1 MKQYLRKYFSF
12 ALLLTSFVAKSQ
24 SIGDII
30 VITGQVNPEETIGT
44 FGKINELPKIED
56 TIKKISPINYSIT
69 SKAAETQYQP
79 AQIFASKMKNEPLKK
94 LYRSLLKAGYGN
106 YNTPYAEFFIN
117 NLRSRDNAFGFRF
130 KHLSSSWDLENRGFS
145 GFSDNDVQ
153 LNAKHFFKKHTLS
166 GEMNYFRNAVHFYGY
181 NPKDF
186 QTDYRDSTRQI
197 FHLAEIKSN
206 IVSHYTDT
214 NKLNYD
220 IHLNSYYLADRYKTN
235 EFYIGSNALLS
246 SQIKGEK
253 LHVAVNADYYKFGSQ
268 TDTIGNGIIKLN
280 PYFEASGK
288 KWHANLGLMAALDQ
302 FSDSTAKFHFYPKLD
317 IYYDVYK
324 SILIP
329 YAGISGD
336 LKKNSFRS
344 LTRINPF
351 INSNPQ
357 LKNTSINMEFFAG
370 FRGQFSSR
378 INYDAS
384 ISYQNV
390 SDFALYNI
398 DYSSLLQNRFSVHY
412 ADGNVLKVGG
422 QVKYSNREKLNIGA
436 QGYYFR
442 YNMKDLSHAWHQPD
456 FEIRL
461 NGNYNLQSKII
472 LKTDFYFIGNQWAL
486 QQFNNGSVWV
496 TGPVK
501 LKGIADINLGAE
513 YRYSKFLS
521 AFVQFNNLANVRYYR
536 WDRYPTQRF
545 NFMVGISF
553 IPF

>member
-1 MKQYLRKYFSF
+1 
-12 ALLLTSFVAKSQ
+12 
-24 SIGDII
+24 
-30 VITGQVNPEETIGT
+30 
-44 FGKINELPKIED
+44 
-56 TIKKISPINYSIT
+56 
-69 SKAAETQYQP
+69 
-79 AQIFASKMKNEPLKK
+79 
-94 LYRSLLKAGYGN
+94 
-106 YNTPYAEFFIN
+106 
-117 NLRSRDNAFGFRF
+117 
-130 KHLSSSWDLENRGFS
+130 
-145 GFSDNDVQ
+145 
-153 LNAKHFFKKHTLS
+153 
-166 GEMNYFRNAVHFYGY
+166 
-181 NPKDF
+181 
-186 QTDYRDSTRQI
+186 
-197 FHLAEIKSN
+197 
-206 IVSHYTDT
+206 
-214 NKLNYD
+214 
-220 IHLNSYYLADRYKTN
+220 
-235 EFYIGSNALLS
+235 
-246 SQIKGEK
+246 
-253 LHVAVNADYYKFGSQ
+253 
-268 TDTIGNGIIKLN
+268 
-280 PYFEASGK
+280 
-288 KWHANLGLMAALDQ
+288 
-302 FSDSTAKFHFYPKLD
+302 
-317 IYYDVYK
+317 
-324 SILIP
+324 
-329 YAGISGD
+329 
-336 LKKNSFRS
+336 
-344 LTRINPF
+344 
-351 INSNPQ
+351 
-357 LKNTSINMEFFAG
+357 MEFFAG

-390 SDFALYNI
+390 SNFSLYNI

-412 ADGNVLKVGG
+412 ADGNILKVGG

-472 LKTDFYFIGNQWAL
+472 LKTDLYFIGNQWAL